1 MADRTGHVLV
11 VDDNRVNRMMLRGML
26 QQQGHQVEVAGN
38 GKEALDLVHNKRFD
52 LVLLDIVMPEL
63 DGFQVLDHM
72 KSTIGLRDIPIIM
85 ISSIENISSVI
96 TCIEKGA
103 EDFLHKPY
111 DTVLLKARIGACLEK
126 KHLHDQVLA
135 TNAMLEEA
143 NLRMKRDLRAAA
155 KIQQA
160 LLPTAI
166 PETDGF
172 KFAWR
177 HRPCDEL
184 AGDTLNLF
192 PLDHRHVG
200 LYVLDVSGHGVPAA
214 LLSVTL
220 SRWLSRTSGQTC
232 LYSDESDSN
241 GERRAASPAEVA
253 ERLNH
258 QFRINPEIPQ
268 YFTLVYGVLDTK
280 TCELRLVTAGNMPP
294 IYAPPSSMPLLLEIN
309 GFPIGIVK
317 RPDFE
322 EMSVQLNPGDRVL
335 FYTDGIIEAE
345 NLEGEQLG
353 VERLLTGLTESR
365 DDSLDKSLDSLL
377 DSVESWR
384 DGSSLED
391 DISLLA
397 IEMTKYSSP

>member
-1 MADRTGHVLV
+1 MTDRTGHVLV

-26 QQQGHQVEVAGN
+26 QQQGHHVEVAGN
-38 GKEALDLVHNKRFD
+38 GKEALDLVRNKRFD

-72 KSTIGLRDIPIIM
+72 KSKVGLRDIPIIM
-85 ISSIENISSVI
+85 ISSLENISSVI
-96 TCIEKGA
+96 ACIEKGA

-126 KHLHDQVLA
+126 KYLHDQVLA
-135 TNAMLEEA
+135 TNSMLEEA
-143 NLRMKRDLRAAA
+143 NLRMKRDLKAAA

-160 LLPTAI
+160 LLPTAL
-166 PETDGF
+166 PETNGF
-172 KFAWR
+172 NYAWR

-192 PLDHRHVG
+192 QLDRRHVG
-200 LYVLDVSGHGVPAA
+200 LYVLDVSGHGVSAA

-232 LYSDESDSN
+232 LYSDEIGADS
-241 GERRAASPAEVA
+241 ERRAASPAEVA
-253 ERLNH
+253 EKLNH

-268 YFTLVYGVLDTK
+268 YFTLVYGVLDIE

-294 IYAPPSSMPLLLEIN
+294 VYAPPASMPSLLEIN
-309 GFPIGIVK
+309 GFPIGIVN
-317 RPDFE
+317 RPAYE
-322 EMSVQLNPGDRVL
+322 EMVVQLRPGDRVL
-335 FYTDGIIEAE
+335 FYTDGLTEAE

-353 VERLLTGLTESR
+353 VERLLTGLAASCDEP
-365 DDSLDKSLDSLL
+365 LAESLDSLL
-377 DSVESWR
+377 DTVDSWR
-384 DGSSLED
+384 DGYTLED

-397 IEMTKYSSP
+397 IEVATS

>member
-1 MADRTGHVLV
+1 MTDRTGHVLV

-26 QQQGHQVEVAGN
+26 QQQGHQVEVASN
-38 GKEALDLVHNKRFD
+38 GKEALDLVNNQRFD

-72 KSTIGLRDIPIIM
+72 KSDVGLRDIPIIM
-85 ISSIENISSVI
+85 ISSLENISSVI

-126 KHLHDQVLA
+126 KYLHDQVLA
-135 TNAMLEEA
+135 TNSMLEEA
-143 NLRMKRDLRAAA
+143 NLRMKRDLKAAA
-155 KIQQA
+155 RIQQA
-160 LLPTAI
+160 LLPTAV
-166 PETDGF
+166 PATDGF
-172 KFAWR
+172 CYAWR

-192 PLDHRHVG
+192 QLDRRHVG

-220 SRWLSRTSGQTC
+220 SRWLSSTSGQTC
-232 LYSDESDSN
+232 LYSDEAGPDAD
-241 GERRAASPAEVA
+241 RRAAGPAEVA

-268 YFTLVYGVLDTK
+268 YFTLVYGVLDTD
-280 TCELRLVTAGNMPP
+280 TRELRLVTAGNLPP
-294 IYAPPSSMPLLLEIN
+294 VHAPSGSMPSQVEIN
-309 GFPIGIVK
+309 GYPIGIVN
-317 RPDFE
+317 RPDYE
-322 EMSVQLNPGDRVL
+322 EKVLQLSPGDRVL
-335 FYTDGIIEAE
+335 FYTDGIVEAE
-345 NLEGEQLG
+345 NREGEQLG
-353 VERLLTGLTESR
+353 VERLINRLADSS
-365 DDSLDKSLDSLL
+365 DSSLDESLESLL
-377 DSVESWR
+377 ATVESWR
-384 DGSSLED
+384 DGKLLED

-397 IEMTKYSSP
+397 IEVAAS